1 MHSRNGV
8 NDVSQDIFSYIRQL
22 HQFIEAQQ
30 MRIHKLEK
38 TMGDL
43 KQEVEKLQKRPAVH
57 VEKVEYHFDQLKV
70 DTLDGVL
77 NIGLSPNDPG
87 NLENLEIN
95 EHGKFKKTPLTPM
108 RKMEATM
115 RLEESLYQF
124 LDADLPAVFKEWE
137 DKNGRKV
144 HEEMRIFIKE
154 DIKKQ
159 LPDRINDYL
168 QRLAAEKRT
177 GEDELQS
184 LLDEVEKRLKED
196 IKRAVMTFL
205 DNLPKS

>member
-1 MHSRNGV
+1 M
-8 NDVSQDIFSYIRQL
+8 SQDIFSYIRQL

-95 EHGKFKKTPLTPM
+95 EHGKFKTPLTPM

-124 LDADLPAVFKEWE
+124 WMRTCRQSL
-137 DKNGRKV
+137 KNGK
-144 HEEMRIFIKE
+144 IKT
-154 DIKKQ
+154 
-159 LPDRINDYL
+159 
-168 QRLAAEKRT
+168 AEKCMKKCASSSKKTLRSSCRI
-177 GEDELQS
+177 G
-184 LLDEVEKRLKED
+184 
-196 IKRAVMTFL
+196 
-205 DNLPKS
+205 